1 MKITIP
7 CVKINVMRITH
18 RKVKIKILLTQFIAV
33 IPFIIFI
40 FMLFDLWYDTRR
52 TLVLE
57 QNLSNAKIL
66 SEYISK
72 TISHSRGI
80 ASTLSQKEFFE
91 TLEKIGLESDKNKLK
106 KVFKIIQQNQ
116 PELDSVSLFDPEGN
130 LIESSFDYDPSKAAV
145 NIGDR
150 DYFMK
155 TVSSKKITVS
165 DPLIGRLSDKNIIMV
180 TSPIIIENKLEALAL
195 IGVNLQQLKNNFETA
210 VKTKNQRVFIIGQQ
224 GEIIME
230 LNKPHIEDQIKNM
243 LKENV
248 HVLVALK
255 GNESIIDNEKLP
267 ISNKSLLG
275 YTVPVEGD
283 DFHWAILSVS
293 NTEEV
298 YLPIIKA
305 QSFLWVIILGSI
317 VFVLSVISFLLKRI
331 KIIY

>member
-1 MKITIP
+1 
-7 CVKINVMRITH
+7 
-18 RKVKIKILLTQFIAV
+18 
-33 IPFIIFI
+33 
-40 FMLFDLWYDTRR
+40 MLFDLWFDTRR

-66 SEYISK
+66 SEYLSK
-72 TISHSRGI
+72 TISHSKGI

-106 KVFKIIQQNQ
+106 KVFKIIQENQ
-116 PELDSVSLFDPEGN
+116 SEIDSVSVFNPEGN

-145 NIGDR
+145 NISDR
-150 DYFMK
+150 DYFIK
-155 TVSSKKITVS
+155 AVSSKKITVS
-165 DPLIGRLSDKNIIMV
+165 DPLIGRLSGNNIIMV

-195 IGVNLQQLKNNFETA
+195 IGINLQQLKNNFENA
-210 VKTKNQRVFIIGQQ
+210 VQTKNQRVFIIGQK
-224 GEIIME
+224 GEIVME
-230 LNKPHIEDQIKNM
+230 LNRPQIEDQNKNI

-255 GNESIIDNEKLP
+255 GNDSVIDNEKLP

-275 YTVPVEGD
+275 YAVPVNVNG
-283 DFHWAILSVS
+283 FHWAILSVS
-293 NTEEV
+293 NTDEV

-305 QSFLWVIILGSI
+305 QSFFWVIILGSI
-317 VFVLSVISFLLKRI
+317 VFVLSVISFLIKRI